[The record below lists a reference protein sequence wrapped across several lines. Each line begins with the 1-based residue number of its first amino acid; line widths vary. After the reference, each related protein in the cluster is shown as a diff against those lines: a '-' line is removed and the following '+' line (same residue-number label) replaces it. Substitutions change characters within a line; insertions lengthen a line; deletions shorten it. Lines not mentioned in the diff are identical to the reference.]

1 MAKELRDNVSRVK
14 RINWF
19 GTTIFV
25 GLRTAD
31 AFLQYAL
38 LRRGWASDLVRV
50 VGGTSLAANLIAD
63 GSMHLRPYYNLIAA
77 MSFGSSLKQITHIFL
92 VLEQEMS
99 PSSAVTVALFNTVL
113 NSLNTV
119 FSVWAVTSQTP
130 DAGNLASPLLLSA
143 VGFYLIGILIEAVS
157 EIQRTAFKSDPANK
171 GKPYAGGLFSLARHV
186 NYGGYTIWRS
196 AYALASGG
204 WAWGIAVFAFFFY
217 DFAARGVPVLDAYLS
232 DRVSCATLALLSH
245 ADIVLV

>member
-25 GLRTAD
+25 GLRAAD
-31 AFLQYAL
+31 AFLQYAF
-38 LRRGWASDLVRV
+38 LRRRWASDLVRV
-50 VGGTSLAANLIAD
+50 VGGTSLAANLIVD

-77 MSFGSSLKQITHIFL
+77 MAFGSSLKQITHIFL
-92 VLEQEMS
+92 VLEQEMF
-99 PSSAVTVALFNTVL
+99 PSSAVTVGPL
-113 NSLNTV
+113 
-119 FSVWAVTSQTP
+119 QHH
-130 DAGNLASPLLLSA
+130 AGNLTSPLLLSA
-143 VGFYLIGILIEAVS
+143 VGFYLIGLLTEAVS
-157 EIQRTAFKSDPANK
+157 EIQRTAFKRDPANK

-232 DRVSCATLALLSH
+232 GRYKEQWKAIKARVPYRL
-245 ADIVLV
+245 IPGIY